1 MSPADDDRQNP
12 LPPSSGKGPDAG
24 MPLGARRLVLIG
36 GLCVP
41 VGLVA
46 GPYLLGLQILAVG
59 GVVAVAVALSY
70 GPGRTWFSRW
80 SWLTVAAGAVWM
92 AATIAYWG
100 TIVAAADAS
109 APLSGWSPVLFN
121 IGVGGLVIMAAA
133 TAGGVLTRYRFR
145 RAAAAVAAA
154 RG

>member
-1 MSPADDDRQNP
+1 MKTMTSADEERQNP
-12 LPPSSGKGPDAG
+12 PHPGPGTGPVAG

-46 GPYLLGLQILAVG
+46 GPYLLGLQLLAVG

-70 GPGRTWFSRW
+70 GPGRAWFWRW
-80 SWLTVAAGAVWM
+80 SWITAAAGALWM

-121 IGVGGLVIMAAA
+121 IGAGGLVLMAAA
-133 TAGGVLTRYRFR
+133 TAGGALARYRSR
-145 RAAAAVAAA
+145 RAAAAAA
-154 RG
+154 